1 MTGLLPRVERSISR
15 PDLGDPAG
23 ALAVDPCV
31 VGYAELHAHSYFSF
45 LDGVVS
51 PEDLVVAASRAG
63 LAGIALTDHNGLYG
77 VPRFLAAARSE
88 GIQPIIGAEL
98 TLGEAQVRTA
108 VPDPQG
114 EHLVVLAASLEGY
127 QALSRTIAE
136 GHLAGGSKGVFSL
149 SLDQLAANQPDGGWV
164 ILTGC
169 RKGPLSRALLEQG
182 PKAAE
187 SRLDVLVEHFGHDAL
202 VVEISDHGD
211 PLDGV
216 RADFFAKLAHRR
228 SLPLVGTHNV
238 HALDARGQRMATV
251 AAAIRSNT
259 KLAELDGYLPSAG
272 VPRLRTPREQY
283 RHFARFPGVLA
294 QTLEV
299 MERCRFPLDLI
310 APGLPHSL
318 APAGETD
325 ASWLRH
331 LTFERAPKRYGTIDA
346 ERVVGAYSQLVY
358 ELDIIET
365 LGFGGY
371 FLVVNDLVDFCRREG
386 IYCQGRGSAANS
398 AVCYAL
404 GITNADPVALGL
416 LFERFLSPERDGP
429 PDIDVDIES
438 GRREEVLQYVYR
450 RYGRENAA
458 QVASLI
464 TYRARSVLRDTS
476 RVYGVPMT
484 QIDQWSRQIER
495 RGSLRASLEARDH
508 RGEPLLT
515 VPTDIAEA
523 ALGLEHAPR
532 HLGLHVGGMVICD
545 RPIIEVCPVE
555 WARKADRSVLQWD
568 KDDCA
573 QMGLV
578 KFDLL
583 GLGMLGAIHEMVDLV
598 AMSEGVSVDIALLPQ
613 EDAVYAMLQRADSIG
628 LFQVESRAQM
638 ATLPRLKPTCFYD
651 LVVEVALIRPGPIQG
666 GSVHPY
672 LRRRSGEEE
681 VRYLHPL
688 LERSLAKTLGVPLF
702 QEQLMQ
708 MAMDVAGFSPAQ
720 ADELRQAMSSRRSSE
735 RMERLKQR
743 LFAGMEANGV
753 DDRTKAEIYQ
763 KLSAFANFGF
773 PESHAASF
781 AYLVYI
787 SAWFKLHYPAAFYA
801 GILRSQPMGFW
812 SPQTLLRDAHRHG
825 VHALPPDVNRGA
837 ATTTLQRVGDKVC
850 LRIGLDTVRG
860 IGTAKA
866 HAIIDAGPY
875 DTWRELVDRVELSE
889 PQMINLAKAGAL
901 DSCGEHRRSMIWQ
914 SGALVHDRGG
924 LPGVVA
930 MGVQPNFAELTE
942 GERQMM
948 ESRALGFVTDG
959 HPMEL
964 MRAALDRSGVVRSD
978 ALGAFDDGAK
988 VTVAGVVTHRQRPGT
1003 AKGVVFLNLEDEA
1016 GLVNVLLRPGAWVRF
1031 REAAL
1036 SSAVMV
1042 SGRLQCSGEVRSVI
1056 ASRVLALDGIPML
1069 HSRDFQ

>member
-1 MTGLLPRVERSISR
+1 MSSCRELEQPIRRVRDIE
-15 PDLGDPAG
+15 
-23 ALAVDPCV
+23 LAKSNYSDDREPP
-31 VGYAELHAHSYFSF
+31 YAELHAHSYFSF

-51 PEDLVVAASRAG
+51 PEDLVVAASKAG

-77 VPRFLAAARSE
+77 VPRFLAAAKSV

-98 TLGEAQVRTA
+98 TLGDAEVRTA
-108 VPDPQG
+108 TRDPKG
-114 EHLVVLAASLEGY
+114 EHLLVLASSIEGY

-136 GHLAGGSKGVFSL
+136 GHLRGGSKGVFSL
-149 SLDQLAANQPDGGWV
+149 SLDQLAENQPHDGWIV
-164 ILTGC
+164 LTGC
-169 RKGPLSRALLEQG
+169 RKGPLSRALIAQG
-182 PKAAE
+182 PKAARH
-187 SRLDVLVEHFGHDAL
+187 RLNELEERFGRDAL
-202 VVEISDHGD
+202 VIEISDHGD
-211 PLDGV
+211 PLDTI
-216 RADFFAKLAHRR
+216 RADFLAELAIQRGF
-228 SLPLVGTHNV
+228 PLVGTQNV
-238 HALDARGQRMATV
+238 HALDARGQLRATV
-251 AAAIRSNT
+251 AAAIRSNS

-272 VPRLRTPREQY
+272 VPRLRTPREQ
-283 RHFARFPGVLA
+283 RLHFVRYPGVVA
-294 QTLEV
+294 QTVEV
-299 MERCRFPLDLI
+299 MERCRFPLHLI
-310 APGLPHSL
+310 APGLPRSL

-325 ASWLRH
+325 SSWLRN
-331 LTFERAPKRYGTIDA
+331 LTFERAPQRYGLAGA
-346 ERVVGAYSQLVY
+346 ERIPGAYSQLAY
-358 ELDIIET
+358 ELEIIDI
-365 LGFGGY
+365 LGFAGY
-371 FLVVNDLVDFCRREG
+371 FLVVADLVDFCRREG

-450 RYGRENAA
+450 RYGREYAA

-464 TYRARSVLRDTS
+464 TYRARSVLRDTA
-476 RVYGVPMT
+476 RVYGVPSIE
-484 QIDQWSRQIER
+484 IDRWSRQVER

-508 RGEPLLT
+508 RGHPLLEI
-515 VPTDIAEA
+515 PADIAEV
-523 ALGLEHAPR
+523 ALGLEHVPR

-555 WARKADRSVLQWD
+555 WARKLDRSVLQWD

-598 AMSEGVSVDIALLPQ
+598 KEAYGVTVDIALLPQ
-613 EDAVYAMLQRADSIG
+613 EEQVYVMLQHADSIG

-672 LRRRSGEEE
+672 LRRRSGEEP
-681 VRYLHPL
+681 VTYPHPL
-688 LERSLAKTLGVPLF
+688 LERSLSKTLGVPLF

-708 MAMDVAGFSPAQ
+708 MAMDVAGFSPSQ
-720 ADELRQAMSSRRSSE
+720 ADELRQAMSSRRSAE
-735 RMERLKQR
+735 RMERLKRR

-753 DDRTKAEIYQ
+753 DDRTKEEIYQ
-763 KLSAFANFGF
+763 KLAAFANFGF

-812 SPQTLLRDAHRHG
+812 SPQTLLRDAARHG
-825 VHALPPDVNRGA
+825 VDALPPDVNRGSA
-837 ATTTLQRVGDKVC
+837 STDLQVYDGEVFLRVGLDTIRGVGDK
-850 LRIGLDTVRG
+850 
-860 IGTAKA
+860 KA
-866 HAIIDAGPY
+866 QAIIEGGPY
-875 DTWRELVDRVELSE
+875 ASWREVLDRVTLSE
-889 PQMINLAKAGAL
+889 LQVVNLAKAGAF
-901 DSCGEHRRSMIWQ
+901 DSFGQHRRSVIWQ
-914 SGALVHDRGG
+914 SGEVVRDRRG
-924 LPGVVA
+924 LSDIVA
-930 MGVQPNFAELTE
+930 NGSQPAFEDLTE
-942 GERQMM
+942 AERQLM
-948 ESRALGFVTDG
+948 ESHALGFVTKG

-964 MRAALDRSGVVRSD
+964 LRLSLSRSDVVRSD
-978 ALGAFDDGAK
+978 GLGALEDGAK

-1003 AKGVVFLNLEDEA
+1003 AKGVVFLNLEDET
-1016 GLVNVLLRPGAWVRF
+1016 GLINVLVRPGVWVRF

-1036 SSAVMV
+1036 SSAVLV
-1042 SGRLQCSGEVRSVI
+1042 TGRLQRSGEVKSVI
-1056 ASRVLALDGIPML
+1056 ALKVMALEGAPVLR
-1069 HSRDFQ
+1069 SRDFQ

>member
-1 MTGLLPRVERSISR
+1 
-15 PDLGDPAG
+15 
-23 ALAVDPCV
+23 
-31 VGYAELHAHSYFSF
+31 
-45 LDGVVS
+45 
-51 PEDLVVAASRAG
+51 
-63 LAGIALTDHNGLYG
+63 
-77 VPRFLAAARSE
+77 
-88 GIQPIIGAEL
+88 
-98 TLGEAQVRTA
+98 
-108 VPDPQG
+108 
-114 EHLVVLAASLEGY
+114 
-127 QALSRTIAE
+127 
-136 GHLAGGSKGVFSL
+136 
-149 SLDQLAANQPDGGWV
+149 
-164 ILTGC
+164 
-169 RKGPLSRALLEQG
+169 
-182 PKAAE
+182 
-187 SRLDVLVEHFGHDAL
+187 
-202 VVEISDHGD
+202 
-211 PLDGV
+211 
-216 RADFFAKLAHRR
+216 
-228 SLPLVGTHNV
+228 
-238 HALDARGQRMATV
+238 
-251 AAAIRSNT
+251 
-259 KLAELDGYLPSAG
+259 
-272 VPRLRTPREQY
+272 
-283 RHFARFPGVLA
+283 
-294 QTLEV
+294 
-299 MERCRFPLDLI
+299 
-310 APGLPHSL
+310 
-318 APAGETD
+318 
-325 ASWLRH
+325 
-331 LTFERAPKRYGTIDA
+331 
-346 ERVVGAYSQLVY
+346 
-358 ELDIIET
+358 
-365 LGFGGY
+365 
-371 FLVVNDLVDFCRREG
+371 
-386 IYCQGRGSAANS
+386 
-398 AVCYAL
+398 
-404 GITNADPVALGL
+404 
-416 LFERFLSPERDGP
+416 
-429 PDIDVDIES
+429 
-438 GRREEVLQYVYR
+438 
-450 RYGRENAA
+450 
-458 QVASLI
+458 
-464 TYRARSVLRDTS
+464 
-476 RVYGVPMT
+476 
-484 QIDQWSRQIER
+484 
-495 RGSLRASLEARDH
+495 
-508 RGEPLLT
+508 
-515 VPTDIAEA
+515 
-523 ALGLEHAPR
+523 
-532 HLGLHVGGMVICD
+532 
-545 RPIIEVCPVE
+545 
-555 WARKADRSVLQWD
+555 
-568 KDDCA
+568 
-573 QMGLV
+573 
-578 KFDLL
+578 
-583 GLGMLGAIHEMVDLV
+583 
-598 AMSEGVSVDIALLPQ
+598 
-613 EDAVYAMLQRADSIG
+613 
-628 LFQVESRAQM
+628 
-638 ATLPRLKPTCFYD
+638 
-651 LVVEVALIRPGPIQG
+651 
-666 GSVHPY
+666 
-672 LRRRSGEEE
+672 
-681 VRYLHPL
+681 
-688 LERSLAKTLGVPLF
+688 VPLF

-837 ATTTLQRVGDKVC
+837 ATTTLQRMGDKVC

-889 PQMINLAKAGAL
+889 PQVINLAKAGAL

-942 GERQMM
+942 GERQVM

>member
-1 MTGLLPRVERSISR
+1 MEMS
-15 PDLGDPAG
+15 
-23 ALAVDPCV
+23 ALAMD
-31 VGYAELHAHSYFSF
+31 YAELHAHSYFSF
-45 LDGVVS
+45 LDGVTS
-51 PEDLVVAASRAG
+51 PEDLVAAASHAG

-77 VPRFLAAARSE
+77 VPRFLAAARSM

-98 TLGEAQVRTA
+98 TLGDAQVRAGTR
-108 VPDPQG
+108 DPQG
-114 EHLVVLAASLEGY
+114 EHLVVLAASVEGY
-127 QALSRTIAE
+127 QALSRTIAQ
-136 GHLAGGSKGVFSL
+136 GHLRGGAKGVFSL
-149 SLDQLAANQPDGGWV
+149 TLEQLATNQPEHGWV

-169 RKGPLSRALLEQG
+169 RKGPLSRALVEQG
-182 PKAAE
+182 PQAAR
-187 SRLDVLVEHFGHDAL
+187 SRLDVLEEYFGRDAL
-202 VVEISDHGD
+202 VIEISDHGD
-211 PLDGV
+211 PLDMV
-216 RADFFAKLAHRR
+216 RADFLAELAQQRVI
-228 SLPLVGTHNV
+228 PLVSTQNV
-238 HALDARGQRMATV
+238 HALDAYGQRVATI
-251 AAAIRSNT
+251 AAAIRSNV
-259 KLAELDGYLPSAG
+259 KLAELDGYLPSGG
-272 VPRLRTPREQY
+272 VPRLRTAREQHL
-283 RHFARFPGVLA
+283 HFARYPGVVA
-294 QTLEV
+294 QTIEV
-299 MERCRFPLDLI
+299 MERCRFPLHLI
-310 APGLPHSL
+310 SPGLPRSL

-325 ASWLRH
+325 SSWLRH
-331 LTFERAPKRYGTIDA
+331 LTFERAPVRYGSSRS
-346 ERVVGAYSQLVY
+346 ERVPGAYRQLAY
-358 ELDIIET
+358 ELGVIES
-365 LGFGGY
+365 LGFAGY
-371 FLVVNDLVDFCRREG
+371 FLVVNDLVDFCRQEG

-429 PDIDVDIES
+429 PDIDIDIES

-458 QVASLI
+458 QVASLV
-464 TYRARSVLRDTS
+464 TYRARSVLRDTA
-476 RVYGVPMT
+476 RVYGVPT
-484 QIDQWSRQIER
+484 AEIDRWSRQVER
-495 RGSLRASLEARDH
+495 RGSLRDSLKARDH
-508 RGEPLLT
+508 RGALLLKI
-515 VPTDIAEA
+515 PTDIADV

-598 AMSEGVSVDIALLPQ
+598 ATAYGVVVDIALLPQ
-613 EDAVYAMLQRADSIG
+613 EEEVYAMLQRADSIG

-681 VRYLHPL
+681 VTYLHPL

-708 MAMDVAGFSPAQ
+708 MAMDVAGFSPTQ

-735 RMERLKQR
+735 RMQRLKQR
-743 LFAGMEANGV
+743 LFAGMEINGV
-753 DDRTKAEIYQ
+753 DDDTKEEIYQ

-787 SAWFKLHYPAAFYA
+787 SAWFKLHYPGAFYA

-812 SPQTLLRDAHRHG
+812 SPQTLLRDAGRHG
-825 VHALPPDVNRGA
+825 VRTLPPDVNHGA
-837 ATTTLQRVGDKVC
+837 ATTTLQRHNGDVC
-850 LRIGLDTVRG
+850 LRVGLNTIRG
-860 IGTAKA
+860 IGATKA
-866 HAIIDAGPY
+866 HAIIEAGPY
-875 DTWRELVDRVELSE
+875 SSWRQLSERVELSE
-889 PQMINLAKAGAL
+889 PQMINLAKAGAF

-914 SGALVHDRGG
+914 SGELVRDRQGI
-924 LPGVVA
+924 PGVVA
-930 MGVQPNFAELTE
+930 MGARPKFADLTE
-942 GERQMM
+942 AERQVM

-964 MRAALDRSGVVRSD
+964 IRGSLDRSGVVRSD
-978 ALGAFDDGAK
+978 ILMGLSDGAE
-988 VTVAGVVTHRQRPGT
+988 VTVAGIVTHRQRPGT
-1003 AKGVVFLNLEDEA
+1003 ARGVVFLGLEDEA
-1016 GLVNVLLRPGAWVRF
+1016 GLVNVLLHPGVWVRF

-1036 SSAVMV
+1036 ASAVMV
-1042 SGRLQCSGEVRSVI
+1042 VGRLQRSGEVRSLI
-1056 ASRVLALDGIPML
+1056 ASRVAPLEGLPAL